1 MFLQQTLIQ
10 RYKPQYAFNTLT
22 VLQLNQRPGRNSIL
36 NGAHAVVSQQL
47 ICNPVHK
54 ETLL

>member
-36 NGAHAVVSQQL
+36 NGAHAVVSQQV